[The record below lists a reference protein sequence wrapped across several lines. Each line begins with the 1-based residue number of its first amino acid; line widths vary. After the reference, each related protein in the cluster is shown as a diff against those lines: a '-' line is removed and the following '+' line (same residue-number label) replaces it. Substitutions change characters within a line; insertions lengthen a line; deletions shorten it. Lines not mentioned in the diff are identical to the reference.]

1 MEQNV
6 KLCSKPPFT
15 HRCEVTVTR
24 NFPCLPAPFDRP
36 TAPVTSERCGAAT
49 VETAVC
55 LPFLLLLIFAGVEFS
70 NVVFLKQTVHLA
82 AFEAA
87 KSITAPGDNN
97 TMALQSAAR
106 IMTTRRT
113 PNYTISISPTVTQ
126 DTPRGTTVSVT
137 VSATATNLSFGPVSF
152 MNGRTLSA
160 VVKMSRL

>member
-6 KLCSKPPFT
+6 KLCAKHLFT
-15 HRCEVTVTR
+15 RRCEVTVTSH
-24 NFPCLPAPFDRP
+24 FPRYPA
-36 TAPVTSERCGAAT
+36 TSGCCQALIASDRCGAAT

-97 TMALQSAAR
+97 AMALQSAAR

-152 MNGRTLSA
+152 MDGRSLSA